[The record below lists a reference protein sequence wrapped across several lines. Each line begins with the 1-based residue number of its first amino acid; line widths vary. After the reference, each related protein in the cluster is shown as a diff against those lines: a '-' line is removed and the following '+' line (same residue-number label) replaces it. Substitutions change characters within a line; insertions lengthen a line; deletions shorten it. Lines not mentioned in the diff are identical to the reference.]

1 MKADGPNGGAETE
14 LARLRWGCRRG
25 MRELDL
31 LLLGFLERGYAAQPA
46 PLRAAFRRLLRTPDP
61 LLLEWLLG
69 KCAPRERE
77 LADVV
82 AQIRR
87 TAGA

>member
-1 MKADGPNGGAETE
+1 MTGFGGGGTDAD

-31 LLLGFLERGYAAQPA
+31 LLLAFLERGYAAQPQST
-46 PLRAAFRRLLRTPDP
+46 RAAFRRLLREPDP

-69 KCAPRERE
+69 RHAPPDPE
-77 LADVV
+77 LAHVV
-82 AQIRR
+82 AEIRR
-87 TAGA
+87 TAAA